1 MNNMRS
7 RAKEHF
13 PSVLLTMLSIV
24 QAVALELLWS
34 HLTESQYLLELTWYS
49 ALAWGQVLATFMGI
63 VLIWVVYASNV
74 MRFSRTPVISDLVY
88 PFFIGLVEFMLIANL
103 EPDELGIWF
112 LLFALTFAMMN
123 RVGHTSMKLAR
134 QDKDNDAFF
143 AGLAPA
149 TVKDFYS
156 QIAVV
161 GVLVL
166 VGVYLALSS
175 NLGVFAFLLIV
186 AINGLLGWQFYVV
199 AHFWERSMKDPSG

>member
-1 MNNMRS
+1 VSDMRS

-34 HLTESQYLLELTWYS
+34 HLTESQYLLELTWHS
-49 ALAWGQVLATFMGI
+49 ILAWGQVVATFLGI

-74 MRFSRTPVISDLVY
+74 MRFTRTPVISDLVY

-103 EPDELGIWF
+103 DPDDLGIWF

-134 QDKDNDAFF
+134 QDRDNDAFF
-143 AGLAPA
+143 ADLAPA
-149 TVKDFYS
+149 TIKDFYA

-161 GVLVL
+161 VVLVL
-166 VGVYLALSS
+166 VGVYLTLSG
-175 NLGVFAFLLIV
+175 NLGVGALILIV
-186 AINGLLGWQFYVV
+186 AINALLGYQFYVV
-199 AHFWERSMKDPSG
+199 AHFWERSMVDNGG

>member
-7 RAKEHF
+7 RAKQHF

-34 HLTESQYLLELTWYS
+34 HITESQYLLELTWYS

-74 MRFSRTPVISDLVY
+74 MRFSRIPVISDLVY

-112 LLFALTFAMMN
+112 LLFALTFAVMN

-134 QDKDNDAFF
+134 QDKDNEAFF
-143 AGLAPA
+143 ADLAPA

-166 VGVYLALSS
+166 VGVYLTLSG
-175 NLGVFAFLLIV
+175 NLGVFALILIL
-186 AINGLLGWQFYVV
+186 AINGLLGWQFYIV

>member
-1 MNNMRS
+1 MSDMRS

-34 HLTESQYLLELTWYS
+34 HLTESQYLLELTWHS
-49 ALAWGQVLATFMGI
+49 ILAWGQVVATFLGI

-74 MRFSRTPVISDLVY
+74 MRFTRTPVISDLVY

-103 EPDELGIWF
+103 DPDDLGIWF

-134 QDKDNDAFF
+134 QDRDNDAFF
-143 AGLAPA
+143 ADLAPA
-149 TVKDFYS
+149 TIKDFYA

-161 GVLVL
+161 VVLVL
-166 VGVYLALSS
+166 VGVYLTLSG
-175 NLGVFAFLLIV
+175 NLGVGALILIV
-186 AINGLLGWQFYVV
+186 AINALLGYQFYVV
-199 AHFWERSMKDPSG
+199 AHFWERSMVDNGG

>member
-1 MNNMRS
+1 MSDMRS

-34 HLTESQYLLELTWYS
+34 HLTESPYLLEVTWYS
-49 ALAWGQVLATFMGI
+49 ALAWGQVLATFLGI

-74 MRFSRTPVISDLVY
+74 MRFTRTPEISDLVY

-103 EPDELGIWF
+103 DPDDLGIWF
-112 LLFALTFAMMN
+112 LLFSLTFAMMT

-134 QDKDNDAFF
+134 QDRDNEAFF
-143 AGLAPA
+143 ADLAPA
-149 TVKDFYS
+149 TIKDFAA

-161 GVLVL
+161 VLLLL
-166 VGVYLALSS
+166 VGIYLTLSG
-175 NLGVFAFLLIV
+175 NLGVVALILIV
-186 AINGLLGWQFYVV
+186 AINAFLGYQFYVV
-199 AHFWERSMKDPSG
+199 AHFWERSMVDTSD